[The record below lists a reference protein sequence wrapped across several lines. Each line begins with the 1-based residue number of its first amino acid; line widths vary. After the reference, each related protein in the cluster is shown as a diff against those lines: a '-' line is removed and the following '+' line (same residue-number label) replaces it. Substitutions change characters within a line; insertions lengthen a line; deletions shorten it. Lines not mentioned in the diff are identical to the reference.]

1 MRPAVTA
8 YAGLPLDLPK
18 PPAAPPSPTTPP
30 EPKRASQAAYLWA
43 VLLARIYA
51 VLPLICPKC
60 GSPMQLIAAVT
71 EREPV
76 QRILRH
82 LGEPA
87 LPPPV
92 SPARS
97 PPEEQAFDWDQ
108 TSGDSN
114 GQNELLFEPP
124 PEFEFD
130 QTMSG

>member
-1 MRPAVTA
+1 MTA
-8 YAGLPLDLPK
+8 YAGWPLDLPK

-30 EPKRASQAAYLWA
+30 EPKRASQAAYRWA

-60 GSPMQLIAAVT
+60 GSPMPLIAAVT

-92 SPARS
+92 SPVRS

-108 TSGDSN
+108 TSGDAN